1 MENMKLPLAL
11 VAAMAVQ
18 LAGAVWWV
26 SQQAATISSLEENVE
41 QFASRMAVENTVNLK
56 RDVQESK
63 TDIAELWEDS
73 DEVWEEM
80 AAMLASFSSINDL
93 KQRGMLD
100 DTLVVFAGEF
110 GRTTYGQGK
119 LARDNYGRDHHPKCF
134 STWMAGGGIKGGTS
148 YGETDDYS
156 YNVVKDEVPVR
167 DFSATILHQLGIDH
181 DRLTFPF
188 MGLDQKLTGVNPAK
202 VVRGILS

>member
-1 MENMKLPLAL
+1 MKLAIAL

-63 TDIAELWEDS
+63 SDIVELWEDS
-73 DEVWEEM
+73 EAEWEEM

-93 KQRGMLD
+93 KQRIALLETELKYM
-100 DTLVVFAGEF
+100 
-110 GRTTYGQGK
+110 
-119 LARDNYGRDHHPKCF
+119 NRDHNR
-134 STWMAGGGIKGGTS
+134 MIMN
-148 YGETDDYS
+148 DD
-156 YNVVKDEVPVR
+156 
-167 DFSATILHQLGIDH
+167 
-181 DRLTFPF
+181 
-188 MGLDQKLTGVNPAK
+188 GV
-202 VVRGILS
+202 

>member
-1 MENMKLPLAL
+1 MKLPIAL

-63 TDIAELWEDS
+63 SDIVELWEDS

-93 KQRGMLD
+93 KQRIALLETELKYM
-100 DTLVVFAGEF
+100 
-110 GRTTYGQGK
+110 
-119 LARDNYGRDHHPKCF
+119 NRDHNKMIMHNDG
-134 STWMAGGGIKGGTS
+134 M
-148 YGETDDYS
+148 
-156 YNVVKDEVPVR
+156 
-167 DFSATILHQLGIDH
+167 
-181 DRLTFPF
+181 
-188 MGLDQKLTGVNPAK
+188 
-202 VVRGILS
+202 